1 MLSSGNTKNSIND
14 IFIAQPDADKE
25 ALAGKLFLIL
35 EVNANKTNALK
46 VVNFLI
52 NNLNHNYYNNEKIIL
67 RERISS
73 LKVEHIFES
82 ALAKTNAGLSDFLN
96 REKIKLD
103 PLSINASVGVIYENS
118 IHFATI
124 GTNKSF
130 LIYKEKES
138 NEHKILDVNKKTGSK
153 TEKIKVNKI
162 FSDIISGEIPD
173 NGYFLF
179 TNEALPEYFSSKQL
193 TEIITKLPP
202 GSAMEQIKN
211 TLTKVNSYVSFLGI
225 LIKNTRKLKT
235 EEEDDDILLTD
246 NKNLSSINKLNT
258 TEDETEKLLSPSG
271 MVNYEKWFGFIKNYF
286 LKLFSKENK
295 KKTSIFIKDKILIK
309 RKKPLLAF
317 KKFFLVFIDILI
329 YIFNLLLLFFKTIT
343 SKEGVNGMFSSIKK
357 KLNNI
362 KNNIISF
369 LKNITTLSF
378 KNKIIISVGLISVIL
393 FISVTSIKISENK
406 KEEERKMMEEII
418 TKLEK
423 KQNEIDASL
432 LYGNEDGAKKL
443 INEAD
448 ILIKEIIEKADEEE
462 NYEKYVNKHETHL
475 EKIRRESVIE
485 NFTELADFSNLNS
498 ESYALNIVLSNN
510 KIYAGDSEQ
519 KTIYTLDLSDNTV
532 TAIADLSVDVKNLTN
547 PAKDNEDNIYYLNFK
562 DPREELSLIK
572 LSDNNDIEKIT
583 ISLPDDAKNIIANA
597 RYNDIPYLLD
607 NENNQ
612 IYKLGNS
619 TEDWFKESYDLSNA
633 TDMAI
638 DGSIYIL
645 FKNGEVEKFFG
656 GAEAED
662 ELNIDSIEPAF
673 TDASKIKV
681 SPDFIY
687 IMESANK
694 RLAVFDN
701 KGTFLLQYKL
711 KDFENLKDFEIDE
724 ENKKLYFLVNNSVIE
739 TEATHL
745 DQ

>member
-1 MLSSGNTKNSIND
+1 
-14 IFIAQPDADKE
+14 
-25 ALAGKLFLIL
+25 
-35 EVNANKTNALK
+35 
-46 VVNFLI
+46 
-52 NNLNHNYYNNEKIIL
+52 
-67 RERISS
+67 
-73 LKVEHIFES
+73 
-82 ALAKTNAGLSDFLN
+82 
-96 REKIKLD
+96 
-103 PLSINASVGVIYENS
+103 
-118 IHFATI
+118 
-124 GTNKSF
+124 
-130 LIYKEKES
+130 
-138 NEHKILDVNKKTGSK
+138 
-153 TEKIKVNKI
+153 
-162 FSDIISGEIPD
+162 
-173 NGYFLF
+173 
-179 TNEALPEYFSSKQL
+179 
-193 TEIITKLPP
+193 
-202 GSAMEQIKN
+202 
-211 TLTKVNSYVSFLGI
+211 
-225 LIKNTRKLKT
+225 
-235 EEEDDDILLTD
+235 
-246 NKNLSSINKLNT
+246 
-258 TEDETEKLLSPSG
+258 
-271 MVNYEKWFGFIKNYF
+271 
-286 LKLFSKENK
+286 
-295 KKTSIFIKDKILIK
+295 
-309 RKKPLLAF
+309 
-317 KKFFLVFIDILI
+317 
-329 YIFNLLLLFFKTIT
+329 
-343 SKEGVNGMFSSIKK
+343 MFSSIKK

-681 SPDFIY
+681 TSDFIY

>member
-138 NEHKILDVNKKTGSK
+138 SEHKIIDVNKKTGSK

-343 SKEGVNGMFSSIKK
+343 SKEGIDGMFSSLKK

-369 LKNITTLSF
+369 LENITALSF